1 MAVVAAAV
9 VVQGHGTA
17 AVAVVAAV
25 QGVEPDNK
33 NGIRGGVIV

>member
-17 AVAVVAAV
+17 AVAVAVVAV
-25 QGVEPDNK
+25 QGVGPDNK
-33 NGIRGGVIV
+33 KMAIKDVT

>member
-25 QGVEPDNK
+25 QGVGPDNK
-33 NGIRGGVIV
+33 NGIRGIIV

>member
-1 MAVVAAAV
+1 MAVVAAEV

-25 QGVEPDNK
+25 QGVGPDNK
-33 NGIRGGVIV
+33 KGIRGVIV

>member
-17 AVAVVAAV
+17 AAVAVVAAA
-25 QGVEPDNK
+25 QGVGPDNK
-33 NGIRGGVIV
+33 KMAIKDVT